1 MYAYERPLIHC
12 LHFNYE
18 RKSYARTHVKITR
31 HWKSTLTCAAYCESL
46 FLSGWAPFFLTRQ
59 KKSTTCARGTV
70 KSA

>member
-1 MYAYERPLIHC
+1 MYTYERPFIHC
-12 LHFNYE
+12 LYSICE

-31 HWKSTLTCAAYCESL
+31 HWKSTLTRAAYCESL
-46 FLSGWAPFFLTRQ
+46 FLSGWAPFFLTRL